1 MRSVELFAGAGGL
14 GMGLGAAGFE
24 PEMVVEWDAPSCRTL
39 RDNKARGVAQVASW
53 NIIEG
58 DAREV
63 AYDKVKGEIALV
75 SGGPPC
81 QPFSIGGK
89 HKGQA
94 DERNMWPEAARAVR
108 ELAPR
113 AFMFENVRGLMRE
126 AFEPYLSYV
135 LLQLRLPGIA
145 PDEGELWEDH
155 AKRLRSAVDSAE
167 AVSQELTYRVSI
179 HPVDAA
185 DYGAPQKRR
194 RVIIV
199 GFRED
204 EPAQWIPPQPSHSH
218 EALLWDQ
225 WVSGEYWS
233 RHGISVKKRPEMP
246 ASVARAV
253 ERLKAFGQRPQTQA
267 WRTVRDAISDL
278 GEPAKAKLKVANHK
292 YQPGARSYAGHTG
305 CLLDSPA
312 KALKAGAHGVP
323 GGENMLAYPDGTVR
337 YFSVREAA
345 RLQGFPDE
353 YEFPA
358 TVAWG
363 ETMRQLGNAVP
374 TQLAEAFGSAIAGAL
389 RASQRS
395 KRRAA

>member
-1 MRSVELFAGAGGL
+1 
-14 GMGLGAAGFE
+14 MGLGAAGFE
-24 PEMVVEWDAPSCRTL
+24 PEMIVEWDSHSCRTL
-39 RDNKARGVAQVASW
+39 RDNKARRVQQVVDW
-53 NIIEG
+53 NIVES
-58 DAREV
+58 DARAVNYDAIRGEV
-63 AYDKVKGEIALV
+63 VLV

-113 AFMFENVRGLMRE
+113 AFMFENVRGLLRE
-126 AFEPYLSYV
+126 AFRPYLSYV
-135 LLQLRLPGIA
+135 LLQLQFPEIA
-145 PDEGELWEDH
+145 PNEDELWEAH
-155 AKRLRSAVDSAE
+155 ADRLRTAVDTPE
-167 AVSQELTYRVSI
+167 AARDGFTYRVSI
-179 HPVDAA
+179 HSVDAA

-204 EPAQWIPPQPSHSH
+204 EPAQWMPPEPTHSQ

-225 WVSGEYWS
+225 WVSGEYWT
-233 RHGISVKKRPEMP
+233 RHGISARKRPEIP
-246 ASVARAV
+246 SSVVKAV
-253 ERLKAFGQRPQTQA
+253 ERLRSAGQRPQTLA
-267 WRTVRDAISDL
+267 WQTVRDAIGDL
-278 GEPAKAKLKVANHK
+278 GEPAKVKPKIPNHK
-292 YQPGARSYAGHTG
+292 HQPGARSYAGHTG
-305 CLLDSPA
+305 SLLDNPA

-323 GGENMLAYPDGTVR
+323 GGENMLAYADGSVR
-337 YFSVREAA
+337 YLSVREAA

-374 TQLAEAFGSAIAGAL
+374 TQLAQAFGSAIARAL
-389 RASQRS
+389 RAGQRAR
-395 KRRAA
+395 RRAA

>member
-14 GMGLGAAGFE
+14 GMGLSAAGFE
-24 PEMVVEWDAPSCRTL
+24 PEMVVEWDSHSCRTL
-39 RDNKARGVAQVASW
+39 RDNKARRVQQVAKW
-53 NIIEG
+53 NIVEG
-58 DAREV
+58 DARELKYNTV
-63 AYDKVKGEIALV
+63 RGEIALV

-113 AFMFENVRGLMRE
+113 AFMFENVRGLLRT
-126 AFEPYLSYV
+126 AFAPYLSYV
-135 LLQLRLPGIA
+135 LMQLRFPEIDPG
-145 PDEGELWEDH
+145 EGELWEDH
-155 AKRLRSAVDSAE
+155 AARLRSAEDPQAASQGLRYQ
-167 AVSQELTYRVSI
+167 VSV

-194 RVIIV
+194 RVIII
-199 GFRED
+199 GFRAD
-204 EPAQWIPPQPSHSH
+204 ESAQWIPPGPTHSQD
-218 EALLWDQ
+218 ALLWDQ
-225 WVSGEYWS
+225 WVSGEYWK
-233 RHGISVKKRPEMP
+233 RHGISARKRPQMP
-246 ASVARAV
+246 DSVGAAVARLRV
-253 ERLKAFGQRPQTQA
+253 RGQRPESQA
-267 WRTVRDAISDL
+267 WRTVRDAIGDL
-278 GEPAKAKLKVANHK
+278 GEPAQTKPKTANHK

-305 CLLDSPA
+305 CLLDNPA

-323 GGENMLAYPDGTVR
+323 GGENMLARADGSVR

-374 TQLAEAFGSAIAGAL
+374 TQLAEAFGCAIADTL
-389 RASQRS
+389 RAGQKAR
-395 KRRAA
+395 RRAA

>member
-1 MRSVELFAGAGGL
+1 MRSVEIFAGAGGL

-24 PEMVVEWDAPSCRTL
+24 PEMAVEWDSHSCRTL
-39 RDNKARGVAQVASW
+39 RDNKARRVKQVADW
-53 NIIEG
+53 NIIES
-58 DAREV
+58 DVRKV
-63 AYDKVKGEIALV
+63 KYDTIKGEIELI

-81 QPFSIGGK
+81 QPFSIGGN

-113 AFMFENVRGLMRE
+113 AFMFENVRGLLRA

-135 LLQLRLPGIA
+135 SLQLRFPKIA
-145 PDEGELWEDH
+145 PCEGELWEDH
-155 AKRLRSAVDSAE
+155 AVRLRAAAAKPSAA
-167 AVSQELTYRVSI
+167 SQGLTYRVSI
-179 HPVDAA
+179 HAVDAA
-185 DYGAPQKRR
+185 DYGAAQKRR
-194 RVIIV
+194 RVIII

-204 EPAQWIPPQPSHSH
+204 ESAQWVLPAPTHSQ
-218 EALLWDQ
+218 EALLWSQ
-225 WVSGEYWS
+225 WVSGEYWT
-233 RHGISVKKRPEMP
+233 RHGIDVLNRPEMP
-246 ASVARAV
+246 ASVVRAV
-253 ERLKAFGQRPQTQA
+253 ERLRVAGRPQTQA
-267 WRTVRDAISDL
+267 WRTVRDAIGDL
-278 GEPAKAKLKVANHK
+278 GEPTKIECRIANHK

-305 CLLDSPA
+305 SSLDNPA

-323 GGENMLAYPDGTVR
+323 GGENMLAYADGSVR
-337 YFSVREAA
+337 YLSVREAA

-374 TQLAEAFGSAIAGAL
+374 TQLAEAFGSAIASAL
-389 RASQRS
+389 RVGQKAR
-395 KRRAA
+395 RRAA

>member
-14 GMGLGAAGFE
+14 GMGLGAAGFK
-24 PEMVVEWDAPSCRTL
+24 PEMIVEWDSHSCRTL
-39 RDNKARGVAQVASW
+39 RDNKARGIERVADW
-53 NIIEG
+53 NIVEA
-58 DAREV
+58 DARHVEY
-63 AYDKVKGEIALV
+63 AAIKGEIALV

-126 AFEPYLSYV
+126 AFKPYLSYV
-135 LLQLRLPGIA
+135 VLQLRFPEIA
-145 PDEGELWEDH
+145 PEEGELWEDH
-155 AKRLRSAVDSAE
+155 AARLRAAVDGQGA
-167 AVSQELTYRVSI
+167 ARQGLTYRVSI

-204 EPAQWIPPQPSHSH
+204 EPEQWIPPEPTHSQ

-225 WVSGEYWS
+225 WISGEYWT
-233 RHGISVKKRPEMP
+233 RHGIGARKRPEMP
-246 ASVARAV
+246 GSVARAV
-253 ERLKAFGQRPQTQA
+253 ERLRSLGERPSTRA
-267 WRTVRDAISDL
+267 WLTVRDAIGDL
-278 GEPAKAKLKVANHK
+278 GEPAKVKPKIANHK
-292 YQPGARSYAGHTG
+292 SQPGARSYAGHTG
-305 CLLDSPA
+305 SLLDNPA

-323 GGENMLAYPDGTVR
+323 GGENMLAHVDGTVR

-345 RLQGFPDE
+345 RLQGFPDD

-374 TQLAEAFGSAIAGAL
+374 TQLAEAFGFAIADAL
-389 RASQRS
+389 RAGQKA